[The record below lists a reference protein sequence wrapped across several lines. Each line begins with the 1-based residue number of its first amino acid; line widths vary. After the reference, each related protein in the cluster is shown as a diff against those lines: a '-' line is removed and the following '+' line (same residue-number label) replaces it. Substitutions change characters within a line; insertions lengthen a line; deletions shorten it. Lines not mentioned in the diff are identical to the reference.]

1 MASEKN
7 DFFASYKS
15 QCHFLAT
22 ELHSGAAE
30 LKDWPQIEVEP
41 RPISDFLIFV
51 DKKGLVLCAC
61 IGVCLR
67 VWIKSMIVAKKE
79 VPRSA
84 VF

>member
-1 MASEKN
+1 MTFSRLTSHS
-7 DFFASYKS
+7 FLS
-15 QCHFLAT
+15 HFLAT